1 MICLL
6 SSFPAKKLIKIDLLG
21 FLTVKQWVMTW
32 ILCNTPE
39 VPYVLDDRTPTWTG
53 FINYWMNDGR
63 TSSKNCFWWSESR
76 TGWSVGG
83 HILMTKNFS
92 HFFSPWS
99 NEVHWNWRLLNT
111 ISRKYSWN
119 WCGSWESF
127 WKDEGERS
135 KTKFRYCRTADD
147 SIIVLITPSLVLRD
161 QIMFTSEPLAEIPV
175 QKIFPHDIWWLFDAS
190 LLRY

>member
-1 MICLL
+1 MGDDLDPMQHRWSPLCFGRSNPYLNRFHQLLNEWWQNQFQKLLLMVWIKNRVIC
-6 SSFPAKKLIKIDLLG
+6 
-21 FLTVKQWVMTW
+21 WR
-32 ILCNTPE
+32 
-39 VPYVLDDRTPTWTG
+39 PYL
-53 FINYWMNDGR
+53 ND
-63 TSSKNCFWWSESR
+63 K
-76 TGWSVGG
+76 
-83 HILMTKNFS
+83 KNFS
-92 HFFSPWS
+92 HFFSPCS

-127 WKDEGERS
+127 WEDEGERS

-161 QIMFTSEPLAEIPV
+161 QIMFTSEPLAEFPV
-175 QKIFPHDIWWLFDAS
+175 QKIFPHDIWWFFDAS